1 MIDYGIHVYSE
12 IGKLKTVLLH
22 RPGKEIENL
31 TPELLDNLLFDDI
44 PYLKVAAAEH
54 DNFAEVLRNCGVN
67 VLYLEDLAAESL
79 KDNNIK
85 DKFLDEVIHEGGIEK
100 GDTFDSIKEY
110 LSSMN
115 VNDMVLKI
123 MSGVR
128 EKDIKEV
135 EKNEYPFLMYPMPN
149 LYFTRDPFACVGS
162 GVSINSMKKRTR
174 RRETIF
180 AKYIFEYHPFFAEKK
195 VPIWYDRNGRYSI
208 EGGDIL
214 VLSKDVIAVGA
225 SSRTDRR
232 AIVEFAKNI
241 FKSGEN
247 FKKILIFEIPKSR
260 AYMHLD
266 TVFTMIDYDKFTIHP
281 IIEGIIN
288 VTEVEFNRANDEL
301 TFNYQEGS
309 LEKILS
315 LYLKKD
321 VKLIKCG
328 GEDKVVSGREQWND
342 GSNTLAVSPGTVITY
357 ERNYVT
363 NEILDKN
370 NIKVIDIKSSELSR
384 GRGGPRCM
392 SMPLYR
398 EDIE

>member
-54 DNFAEVLRNCGVN
+54 DNFAEVLRSCGVN

-79 KDNNIK
+79 KDDDVK
-85 DKFLDEVIHEGGIEK
+85 DKFLDEVIHEGGIER
-100 GDTFDSIKEY
+100 GGTFDSLKEY
-110 LSSMN
+110 LSSMDVKN
-115 VNDMVLKI
+115 MVLKI

-128 EKDIKEV
+128 ERDIKEV

-162 GVSINSMKKRTR
+162 GVSINSMRKRTR

-180 AKYIFEYHPFFAEKK
+180 AKYIFKYHPFFSAKK

-214 VLSKDVIAVGA
+214 VLSKDIIAVGA
-225 SSRTDRR
+225 SSRTDRK

-241 FKSGEN
+241 FKSDED

-281 IIEGIIN
+281 IIEGIMN
-288 VTEVEFNRANDEL
+288 VTEVEFNKVNDEL
-301 TFNYQEGS
+301 VFNYQEGS

-321 VKLIKCG
+321 IKLIKCG

-342 GSNTLAVSPGTVITY
+342 GSNTLAVKPGTVITY